1 MSRRLGTVGAFK
13 KHMKTVIEIQ
23 GDEFE
28 RAIPAAAKP
37 VLAHFYTSWC
47 GQCRILAPSL
57 EILAGELEGELQ
69 VAKVNLD
76 HCPELAKRYGII
88 DVPTLIFF
96 DNGVPIA
103 SLDAWMSPRQME
115 AQLHGLLADY
125 ATPSLP

>member
-13 KHMKTVIEIQ
+13 KHMETVIEIQ

-47 GQCRILAPSL
+47 GLCRILAPSL

-76 HCPELAKRYGII
+76 HCPELARRYGITNI
-88 DVPTLIFF
+88 PALILF
-96 DNGVPIA
+96 DNGAPIA
-103 SLDAWMSPRQME
+103 YLDAWMSPRQMK
-115 AQLHGLLADY
+115 AQLQGLLADY
-125 ATPSLP
+125 ATQRGN